1 MADYYT
7 QTVVHQTIPITDV
20 TPLERLLL
28 SHIFETEPDAEGL
41 YLFSE
46 QGPSDMLW
54 LARDE
59 VEVALAASES
69 MESAANAFVREQ
81 LSKLQADATEVELDM
96 SEPGWP
102 FLFQDIVRRSPTLQY
117 VSVEAAF
124 TCSKM
129 RSDGF
134 GGMAILITADE
145 VFSKTTGELLQEF
158 EDKATGNPDVAP
170 DPGGSR
176 VLCELRY
183 PAIRNLIA
191 GFAVRDP
198 AFTTVS
204 ADAVTM
210 DDIAQ
215 AIGEAIGMES
225 FTAMQT
231 ELEGHVA
238 ARAVRAAEKRLG
250 CPNSVPPADDSA

>member
-7 QTVVHQTIPITDV
+7 QTVVHQTIPTADI

-28 SHIFETEPDAEGL
+28 SHIFETEPDTEGL

-54 LARDE
+54 LARDD
-59 VEVALAASES
+59 VEMALAASEA
-69 MESAANAFVREQ
+69 MESAANGFTREQ
-81 LSKLQADATEVELDM
+81 LSKLQADATEVHLDM

-102 FLFQDIVRRSPTLQY
+102 FLFQDIVRRSSTLQY
-117 VSVEAAF
+117 VSIEASF

-134 GGMAILITADE
+134 GGMAMLITADDI
-145 VFSKTTGELLQEF
+145 FSKTTGELLQTF
-158 EDKATGNPDVAP
+158 EDEAAAKLDVAP
-170 DPGGSR
+170 DPGDSR

-191 GFAVRDP
+191 GLAARDP
-198 AFTTVS
+198 AFTTVPLRRRDDGRYRPGNS
-204 ADAVTM
+204 GSDRYELLHGDADRTRRPHRRPRYPRRR
-210 DDIAQ
+210 
-215 AIGEAIGMES
+215 E
-225 FTAMQT
+225 TP
-231 ELEGHVA
+231 
-238 ARAVRAAEKRLG
+238 R
-250 CPNSVPPADDSA
+250 